1 MGVQM
6 FVCLSVGMWRA
17 NRNPNPYT
25 DLDEIFHAH
34 PHLSKEGFGAG
45 LIPPPPH
52 LGMGGLKP

>member
-17 NRNPNPYT
+17 IGNPNTCTNP
-25 DLDEIFHAH
+25 DEIFHAH

-45 LIPPPPH
+45 LIIVSDFD
-52 LGMGGLKP
+52 